1 MKKYFASL
9 TILFICFSMLVGCAS
24 SPKAQKEVV
33 FTEVS
38 VSECYSDYTFRNIV
52 NNGYSGIALKNASIR
67 SENGKIVVADSL
79 SVKADVFIAN
89 NPDFLERIEK
99 SKKYTIYLRVESQGD
114 FWNGYTYTP
123 VLEKIDGLRSLAE
136 ITAEKEELQRIEAE
150 KKAAEEKAKIE
161 KNALRDQKGKTLAAG
176 YVYHGIG
183 EASGNAKLFDSGAL
197 EGGHAYYI
205 SAYMVYANGAMG
217 GAITS
222 LFSDPKYH
230 YVDYVSQKVKGEV
243 VGAGQTVFGTIP
255 VSIVILGGNAP
266 LHTPIIL
273 GLIE

>member
-1 MKKYFASL
+1 MKMKFTLL
-9 TILFICFSMLVGCAS
+9 TMLFIGFSFLTGCIS
-24 SPKAQKEVV
+24 SPKVQKEVV

-38 VSECYSDYTFRNIV
+38 VSECYSDYTFKNIAS
-52 NNGYSGIALKNASIR
+52 NGYSGISLKNATIR
-67 SENGKIVVADSL
+67 NENGRIIIADSL
-79 SVKADVFIAN
+79 LVKADAFISS
-89 NPDFLERIEK
+89 NPDFIERIEK

-150 KKAAEEKAKIE
+150 KKAAEERAKAE
-161 KNALRDQKGKTLAAG
+161 KNALRDQKAKALATG
-176 YVYHGIG
+176 YVYHGIE
-183 EASGNAKLFDSGAL
+183 EANSNAKLFDSGAL
-197 EGGHAYYI
+197 ETGHAYFI
-205 SAYMVYANGAMG
+205 SAYMVFANGAMG

-230 YVDYVSQKVKGEV
+230 YVDYISQKVKGEV
-243 VGAGQTVFGTIP
+243 VGAGQTIFGVLP
-255 VSIVILGGNAP
+255 VTVVIAGGKAP
-266 LHTPIIL
+266 MHTPIIL